1 MAALEAY
8 ARDACASVT
17 VRQPLEDQA
26 SNRQEWTSRSAIH
39 ARTAAVHDPEMACYT
54 GWRTRR
60 RIRQEADSIRITPG
74 AGGAVLLLSV
84 VRGATSDFFL

>member
-8 ARDACASVT
+8 ARAACASVT

-26 SNRQEWTSRSAIH
+26 SNRQEWTSHSCIH
-39 ARTAAVHDPEMACYT
+39 ARTAAVHGLETT
-54 GWRTRR
+54 GYRGWQTCR